1 MKKNILEYKG
11 FVGSVEFSTED
22 EVFYGKVIGIKDLVS
37 YEGNTVI
44 SLKSNFH
51 GAVNDYIDL
60 CKKENKSFE
69 KSLSGSFNIRVSPEL
84 HQLAVIIATHHGLS
98 LNKFVQSAIA
108 NAVENDTLVL
118 QKM

>member
-22 EVFYGKVIGIKDLVS
+22 EVFYGKVVGIKDLVS
-37 YEGNTVI
+37 YEGNTVM
-44 SLKSNFH
+44 SLKNNFH
-51 GAVNDYIDL
+51 GAVDDYIDL
-60 CKKENKSFE
+60 CKNENKPFE
-69 KSLSGSFNIRVSPEL
+69 KSLSGSFNIRVTPEL
-84 HQLAVIIATHHGLS
+84 HQMAVIAATHHGLS

-118 QKM
+118 QKL